1 MTWLGKLLGISASHK
16 TLRNIC
22 RHLKGNCDIS
32 GSKIEKKYS
41 ASALSLQQLQFHF
54 VGEELQSSIGQT
66 LVMLLSELA
75 EFPVE
80 CHVMFVISIILDSR
94 KSNWLAFTTDIQI
107 LRSLM
112 KSGTKLPLFVFS
124 LECLADVTK
133 GFNSFLGFFFF
144 FFQLKNRIFPL
155 ETNKYL
161 YLSCLWCPKREDEK
175 SHQTLLN

>member
-1 MTWLGKLLGISASHK
+1 
-16 TLRNIC
+16 
-22 RHLKGNCDIS
+22 
-32 GSKIEKKYS
+32 
-41 ASALSLQQLQFHF
+41 
-54 VGEELQSSIGQT
+54 
-66 LVMLLSELA
+66 MLLSELA

-133 GFNSFLGFFFF
+133 GFNSFLVFFFF

-175 SHQTLLN
+175 SHQTLLNWGLCMPLGKASCGESFLHRNSKWMAVGAEQSRPDS